1 MGTIVYQE
9 RIMQEKIIVD
19 VNLNAHTFGNTA
31 CAENLASMLNEIND
45 KRLSR
50 KVGAF
55 FQEKNSLLKSIFEIE
70 DVRLRHYVLKLF
82 IHDLEEQKL
91 EMPKK
96 VYTHAVNVVV
106 ARSREMLRTK
116 E

>member
-1 MGTIVYQE
+1 MLA
-9 RIMQEKIIVD
+9 
-19 VNLNAHTFGNTA
+19 LNAHTFGNTA
-31 CAENLASMLNEIND
+31 CAENLAAMLNEMND
-45 KRLSR
+45 KKLSR

-55 FQEKNSLLKSIFEIE
+55 FQEKNGVLKAIFQME
-70 DVRLRHYVLKLF
+70 DTRLRNYVLRLF

-106 ARSREMLRTK
+106 ARSREMLRSH
-116 E
+116 ELNSFDNV